1 MHSKSVDSLSLTRAG
16 FIEYFLVATKLVHAL
31 TAIAPAL
38 FLLYYPGLVP
48 VELRSNMLGLLLFFG
63 ALTVIMFQALDVYS
77 DDIFSNRLR
86 FRIMFFAWASAFC
99 LLLFMY
105 QGLGLFP
112 YLSSKLVIFWFTG
125 SLLLFGVQRLLVLR
139 LYRAWMKRGMYLQ
152 RTVILGFTESG
163 MHLAEYLVRNHD
175 IRSGIIGFIDDR
187 SERVPE
193 NYNSLPL
200 LGNTK
205 DLEKLIRQEQVD
217 QVLVALPWFAEG
229 RIGAIVH
236 RLRQL
241 PVNVL
246 LVPDM
251 AAFRHAH
258 NRIVDVSGIPMFPAR
273 QRARPR
279 LRPARPGRQPQAGLP
294 GPATLPQG
302 HRAEA
307 APGRPAGHRG
317 PARRFLQ
324 HRLDPRGRPQRLAV
338 LVGPRRQR
346 APAEAQGGHPARS
359 AQRQGHALERQRR
372 PGSPGEVQPAD
383 AGLGVKPPMRILWIL
398 PYSPW
403 PTTSGGKTRQYHLLR
418 SLAARGH
425 RITVLLHSKQPVSA
439 EDRQALEPFLERLVV
454 LPRRPLRS
462 LSTLLAAL
470 FAPYPLLASVNG
482 LSAELQRTATELLR
496 EPWDVVQVEHS
507 YSFQPYERPLR
518 DAGQPF
524 VLTEHNVES
533 SLGAATYD
541 RLPGWA
547 LPFVRYDQWRY
558 RRWERRVMSQAA
570 AVVAVTEKDA
580 RQLGAMLGRPVPVV
594 VNGVDCEHFAAARPT
609 PEAQRVLFLG
619 NYEYA
624 PNVDAVE
631 WMLDEIL
638 PRVWAHCPEARM
650 SVCGYALPAEWAQ
663 RWSDPRIEWQGFVPD
678 LLQLQSSSSVFLA
691 ALRHGGGSKLKVL
704 EALAAGLPL
713 ASTAQG
719 VSGLELRDGEDYL
732 GGESA
737 EQLANAV
744 VRLLQDPAQARALGE
759 NGRAYVRRAHD
770 WSVAASQLEQV
781 YAGLAEGAPACA

>member
-258 NRIVDVSGIPMFPAR
+258 NRIVDVSGIPMFNASE
-273 QRARPR
+273 
-279 LRPARPGRQPQAGLP
+279 L
-294 GPATLPQG
+294 
-302 HRAEA
+302 
-307 APGRPAGHRG
+307 
-317 PARRFLQ
+317 
-324 HRLDPRGRPQRLAV
+324 
-338 LVGPRRQR
+338 
-346 APAEAQGGHPARS
+346 
-359 AQRQGHALERQRR
+359 
-372 PGSPGEVQPAD
+372 
-383 AGLGVKPPMRILWIL
+383 
-398 PYSPW
+398 
-403 PTTSGGKTRQYHLLR
+403 
-418 SLAARGH
+418 
-425 RITVLLHSKQPVSA
+425 
-439 EDRQALEPFLERLVV
+439 
-454 LPRRPLRS
+454 PLRGWS
-462 LSTLLAAL
+462 PLIKRCEDLVLASIALVL
-470 FAPYPLLASVNG
+470 FAPLMALVALAIRLDSKGPVLFRQKRYGYNNRLIWVFKFRSMYTKG
-482 LSAELQRTATELLR
+482 PTPTPNARPPATTTASPGSAASSARPASTSCRSCSTCSPAACRWSARAPTPPRPRPPAFPSRRRSANTARATGSSPASPAGRRSTAT
-496 EPWDVVQVEHS
+496 
-507 YSFQPYERPLR
+507 
-518 DAGQPF
+518 
-524 VLTEHNVES
+524 
-533 SLGAATYD
+533 
-541 RLPGWA
+541 
-547 LPFVRYDQWRY
+547 
-558 RRWERRVMSQAA
+558 
-570 AVVAVTEKDA
+570 AV
-580 RQLGAMLGRPVPVV
+580 
-594 VNGVDCEHFAAARPT
+594 RPT
-609 PEAQRVLFLG
+609 PCTRSRNAWNTTSNTSPSGRCG
-619 NYEYA
+619 STSTS
-624 PNVDAVE
+624 
-631 WMLDEIL
+631 
-638 PRVWAHCPEARM
+638 C
-650 SVCGYALPAEWAQ
+650 SVRCQPY
-663 RWSDPRIEWQGFVPD
+663 S
-678 LLQLQSSSSVFLA
+678 
-691 ALRHGGGSKLKVL
+691 
-704 EALAAGLPL
+704 
-713 ASTAQG
+713 
-719 VSGLELRDGEDYL
+719 
-732 GGESA
+732 
-737 EQLANAV
+737 
-744 VRLLQDPAQARALGE
+744 
-759 NGRAYVRRAHD
+759 
-770 WSVAASQLEQV
+770 
-781 YAGLAEGAPACA
+781 